1 MLSRSQSPNKRS
13 VDGLTRKTAKRDSS
27 FFAELDKTKNKF
39 SGFWAFVI
47 IVLLIIFVVLV
58 ATAINLKRANIS
70 TSISADN
77 VGGNTDSSF
86 VGRLSSVS
94 SVGITTVDFNSQ
106 EFLTASGAD
115 AASFP
120 LKDSKYILSKDQ
132 IILTGKIRD
141 SWIPVAVKL
150 KINAAV
156 IAGKFTFILAPND
169 LNNIV
174 VYGKNQ
180 NQIQQM
186 LDDNINSVLSKRNM
200 LAKSVSVSDDKIEFQ
215 VIK

>member
-1 MLSRSQSPNKRS
+1 MLSRSQTPKKRS
-13 VDGLTRKTAKRDSS
+13 VDGLTRKPTVRDSS

-47 IVLLIIFVVLV
+47 IILLIIFVGLV
-58 ATAINLKRANIS
+58 AVAINLKRANIS
-70 TSISADN
+70 TGGSIDN
-77 VGGNTDSSF
+77 AVDNTDLSF
-86 VGRLSSVS
+86 AGRLSSVS
-94 SVGITTVDFNSQ
+94 GVGITTVDFNNQ
-106 EFLTASGAD
+106 EFLTASGAE
-115 AASFP
+115 AANFP
-120 LKDSKYILSKDQ
+120 LKDSQFALSKDQ

-200 LAKSVSVSDDKIEFQ
+200 LAKSVSVSDNKIEFQ

>member
-1 MLSRSQSPNKRS
+1 MLSRSQTPKKRS
-13 VDGLTRKTAKRDSS
+13 VDGLTRKPTARDSS

-47 IVLLIIFVVLV
+47 ILLLIIFVGLV
-58 ATAINLKRANIS
+58 AAAINLKRANIS
-70 TSISADN
+70 TPSSAD
-77 VGGNTDSSF
+77 NTDSSF
-86 VGRLSSVS
+86 AGRLSSVS

-115 AASFP
+115 AANFP
-120 LKDSKYILSKDQ
+120 LKDSQFTLSKDQ

-186 LDDNINSVLSKRNM
+186 LNDNINSVLSKRNM
-200 LAKSVSVSDDKIEFQ
+200 LAKSVSISDNKIEFQ